1 MPCLACASSP
11 ARVAGLINGQ
21 DGLSK
26 TKPAREAKPAT
37 DTGDTPLLEVEQVA
51 ISFGGLQAL
60 AGVSLNINPGEMLGL
75 IGPNGSGKS
84 TLFNVITGFLKP
96 ERGSVRLQGQ
106 DITGNPPHRISRL
119 GVARTFQLVRPFPH
133 LSVQENVAAGRV
145 YGSDPAGSIVQA
157 KAEALEILDRIGL
170 GDKAAT
176 LARDLTTIDRKRL
189 ELGRA
194 LAVRPKLMLLDEF
207 MTGLN
212 PTEMRTAMQLLTE
225 INAMGVTLVVVEHI
239 VRAVMDLC
247 QRVAVLNVGKLI
259 AEGTP
264 QQVAGD
270 QEVVSAYLGSSYAT
284 D

>member
-1 MPCLACASSP
+1 MSTTEPTLEV
-11 ARVAGLINGQ
+11 R
-21 DGLSK
+21 
-26 TKPAREAKPAT
+26 PAT
-37 DTGDTPLLEVEQVA
+37 GAGFTPLLEVEQVA

-60 AGVSLNINPGEMLGL
+60 AGVSLNIYPEEVLGL

-84 TLFNVITGFLKP
+84 TLFNVISGFLKP
-96 ERGSVRLQGQ
+96 ERGSVRLQGK
-106 DITGNPPHRISRL
+106 DITGSPPHRISRL
-119 GVARTFQLVRPFPH
+119 GVARTFQLVRPFLH
-133 LSVQENVAAGRV
+133 LSALENVTAGRV

-170 GDKAAT
+170 GDKAPA

-194 LAVRPKLMLLDEF
+194 LAVRPRLMLLDEF

-212 PTEMRTAMQLLTE
+212 PTEMRTAMQLLTQ

-247 QRVAVLNVGKLI
+247 QRVVVLNAGKLI

-264 QQVAGD
+264 QQVAGNP
-270 QEVVSAYLGSSYAT
+270 EVVSAYLGSSYAT

>member
-1 MPCLACASSP
+1 M
-11 ARVAGLINGQ
+11 
-21 DGLSK
+21 SK
-26 TKPAREAKPAT
+26 TESARKVKLAT

-60 AGVSLNINPGEMLGL
+60 AGVSLIINPEEMLGL

-133 LSVQENVAAGRV
+133 LSVLENVAAGRV

-157 KAEALEILDRIGL
+157 KAEALEILDQIGL

-212 PTEMRTAMQLLTE
+212 PNEMRTAMQLLTE

-247 QRVAVLNVGKLI
+247 QRVVVLNAGQLI

-264 QQVAGD
+264 KQVAGD
-270 QEVVSAYLGSSYAT
+270 PEVISAYLGSSYAT

>member
-1 MPCLACASSP
+1 M
-11 ARVAGLINGQ
+11 
-21 DGLSK
+21 SK
-26 TKPAREAKPAT
+26 TKPALKVKPAT
-37 DTGDTPLLEVEQVA
+37 DAGDMPLLEVEQVA

-60 AGVSLNINPGEMLGL
+60 AGISLNIYPEEMLGL

-84 TLFNVITGFLKP
+84 TLFNVISGFLKP
-96 ERGSVRLQGQ
+96 ERGSVRFQGQ
-106 DITGNPPHRISRL
+106 DITGRPPHRISRL

-133 LSVQENVAAGRV
+133 LSVLENVAAGRV

-170 GDKAAT
+170 GGKVPT
-176 LARDLTTIDRKRL
+176 LASDLTTIDRKRL

-194 LAVRPKLMLLDEF
+194 LAVRPRLMLLDEF

-247 QRVAVLNVGKLI
+247 QRVVVLNAGKLI
-259 AEGTP
+259 AEGNP

-270 QEVVSAYLGSSYAT
+270 PEVISAYLGSSYAT